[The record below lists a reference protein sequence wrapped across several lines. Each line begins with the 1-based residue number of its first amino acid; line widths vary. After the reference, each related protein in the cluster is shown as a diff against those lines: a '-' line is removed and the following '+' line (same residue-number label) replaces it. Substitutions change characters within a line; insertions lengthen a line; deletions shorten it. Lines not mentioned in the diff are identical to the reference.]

1 MKLSA
6 LKMMFYTFIVHVII
20 PDIQSDVL
28 TSLGINSDRSKFK
41 KFVEDF
47 KTKYDLVEGA
57 EIIDQSQD
65 DKFGKVSQEF
75 ITFEIDLL
83 LILQQMA
90 YVFDKR
96 NETRLIHADYFITI
110 CTYLP
115 RCLDFININ
124 VFQNT
129 ITVLLNKIHI
139 VLCYSLPTY
148 LGTHINAL
156 PDHIESERFIE
167 TIENNLSYIVSMT
180 KDKTKKDKNLF
191 DQQNYKMDS
200 QNFISNVYKIIGNI
214 DFISCI
220 SKNIGIIKQH
230 YMEHNSN
237 TKKIKFKVIKVSTRD
252 NDKQINSEI
261 SMHFRKLNIKYTN
274 NLRNECGL
282 SYVDIRSK
290 DLSELDTIQEIVF
303 YTLKK
308 LQQYCTNTILNS
320 TKTLSKA
327 TEKDLKNTNDMM
339 DMLQEICHKMSLIL
353 VYLKENEV
361 NDDTIMFSTYLS
373 FCGDFKG
380 YTDVRCT
387 SAFRGTAA
395 VKNLEAEKII
405 CIRET
410 VKNIWMWNILITT
423 TEVPKKKED
432 KHSKNENC
440 KNLYLNYLVN
450 INNTIRKFYNEFG
463 RWANFVWL
471 SGKYFLA
478 ENIENPIMYDLKSK
492 YITIKNVNMSL
503 SVGYYAILPWGLN
516 TYTIGT
522 FHNVIVNH
530 VDRTMNT
537 FVYIYAIIIHLYLE
551 RTSIS
556 IDSRVLQRIR
566 NSVRWYTDG
575 TELFYK
581 YLYLPLYTDKDAQ
594 NKPQPSD
601 EIKTIINRIK
611 NIDDSGNISFDD
623 IIPQNEKDDILVWS
637 EPYLQNNDDGYKQFN
652 TLINE
657 NCMDAMDYM
666 CSFFWIAE
674 KSMNIYFEFHS
685 AATMYSEFCP
695 KNIFDVKSDQ
705 NPIRVV

>member
-1 MKLSA
+1 MKLIA
-6 LKMMFYTFIVHVII
+6 LKMLFYTFIVHVINSQ
-20 PDIQSDVL
+20 IQRKVS
-28 TSLGINSDRSKFK
+28 TMLGIISDRSKFQNI
-41 KFVEDF
+41 VEDF
-47 KTKYDLVEGA
+47 KIKYDLVEGA
-57 EIIDQSQD
+57 VIIDQSQD
-65 DKFGKVSQEF
+65 NKFGKVSQEF
-75 ITFEIDLL
+75 ISFEIDLL
-83 LILQQMA
+83 LIFQQMA

-96 NETRLIHADYFITI
+96 NDTRLIHADYFITI

-124 VFQNT
+124 VIQNT
-129 ITVLLNKIHI
+129 ITVMLNKIHI
-139 VLCYSLPTY
+139 VLCHSLPTY
-148 LGTHINAL
+148 LRTYINAL
-156 PDHIESERFIE
+156 PNHIESERFNE
-167 TIENNLSYIVSMT
+167 TIANNLSDILSMT
-180 KDKTKKDKNLF
+180 KDKTKIDKNLF
-191 DQQNYKMDS
+191 EQQNYKNESM
-200 QNFISNVYKIIGNI
+200 NFISSVYKIIGNI

-220 SKNIGIIKQH
+220 GKNLGIIKQH
-230 YMEHNSN
+230 YIEHNSN
-237 TKKIKFKVIKVSTRD
+237 TKEIKFKVTKVSTRD
-252 NDKQINSEI
+252 NKKQIFSEI
-261 SMHFRKLNIKYTN
+261 NRNFLELNTKYTN

-282 SYVDIRSK
+282 SNVEFRSK
-290 DLSELDTIQEIVF
+290 DLSKLETMQEIVF

-308 LQQYCTNTILNS
+308 LQQYCTNTILNN
-320 TKTLSKA
+320 TKTNSKA
-327 TEKDLKNTNDMM
+327 TLKDLNNTTDMM

-353 VYLKENEV
+353 VYLIENEV
-361 NDDTIMFSTYLS
+361 NDDSIMFSTYLT

-410 VKNIWMWNILITT
+410 VKNIWTWNILITT

-440 KNLYLNYLVN
+440 KNLYLKYLVN
-450 INNTIRKFYNEFG
+450 IYNTIREFYNEFG

-478 ENIENPIMYDLKSK
+478 ENIDNQIMYDLKSK

-516 TYTIGT
+516 TYSIGT
-522 FHNVIVNH
+522 FHNAIVNH
-530 VDRTMNT
+530 VDRTMNK
-537 FVYIYAIIIHLYLE
+537 FVYIYALIIQLYLE
-551 RTSIS
+551 RTSS

-594 NKPQPSD
+594 NEPQPSD
-601 EIKTIINRIK
+601 KIKTIINRIK

-623 IIPQNEKDDILVWS
+623 IIPQHEKNAILVLS
-637 EPYLQNNDDGYKQFN
+637 ETNLPNNDDGYADFN
-652 TLINE
+652 NVINE

-666 CSFFWIAE
+666 CTYFRIAE
-674 KSMNIYFEFHS
+674 KSMDIYLKLHS
-685 AATMYSEFCP
+685 ADTMYSEYCAE
-695 KNIFDVKSDQ
+695 KIFDVKSDQ
-705 NPIRVV
+705 KSIRVV